1 MTESENKALEIV
13 KFAHEQEAVRQERTI
28 KRLWVLCII
37 LIALLAISNIGWII
51 YESQFEDVVETTQIE
66 AEQEAD
72 GNGSNYIVGGD
83 YYGEADS
90 ESNENYETESE
101 EVE

>member
-1 MTESENKALEIV
+1 MTEGENKALEIV

-28 KRLWVLCII
+28 KRLWILCII
-37 LIALLAISNIGWII
+37 LVVLLAITNAGWII
-51 YESQFEDVVETTQIE
+51 YESQFEDYVETTQIE

-72 GNGSNYIVGGD
+72 GNGSNYVVGGD

-90 ESNENYETESE
+90 ESNEDYEAESE
-101 EVE
+101 EDR